1 MQSGKCADW
10 LKTVGIVLG
19 TATLICL
26 LIGRFWW
33 PTESGNWEKTL
44 RLLCGLSLLVL
55 AVQLFR
61 ERARLL
67 SMTFLVFLLFWAG
80 LQVNAIAADSF
91 SSVRQLLLLLVFTLM
106 VMIMGGRDS
115 RTWRIV
121 LNVGVLSGAGFA
133 GFSLLH
139 KMLAGEFDVGYRV
152 MSIHNSG
159 VPGVADFGIT
169 IEAGMH
175 YAFSFVVG
183 VWLLLRSRRP
193 APIALWSL
201 CVLVL
206 GVYLYFTFSRAAWVA
221 ALVGALVLVISVARG
236 RMRQAAFGVMALGGL
251 AALVGGYRQLAYE
264 FGSRGL
270 TYRDEVWRAVIERVG
285 ENWWFGHGAH
295 TELGEVALSNGQIVH
310 NPHSLYLEVLYQF
323 GMFGLLSMV
332 IVQVVCLY
340 ALWKSTATLARLWFA
355 LLAAASVVFVVEL
368 HFFVA
373 APNVVWMW
381 FWLPLAG
388 ALAATSSPRSAQHPA
403 APSQSALGAQ
413 PA

>member
-1 MQSGKCADW
+1 M
-10 LKTVGIVLG
+10 
-19 TATLICL
+19 ICL
-26 LIGRFWW
+26 LVGRFWW

-55 AVQLFR
+55 TVQLFR

-67 SMTFLVFLLFWAG
+67 SATFVVFVLFWVG
-80 LQVNAIAADSF
+80 LQANAIAADSY

-106 VMIMGGRDS
+106 VMVLGGQDS

-121 LNVGVLSGAGFA
+121 LGIGVLSGAGFA
-133 GFSLLH
+133 GFSLVH
-139 KMLAGEFDVGYRV
+139 KVLTGEFALGYRV
-152 MSIHNSG
+152 MGLHNSG

-183 VWLLLRSRRP
+183 VWLLLRSRKP
-193 APIALWSL
+193 ALVSLWIV

-221 ALVGALVLVISVARG
+221 ALAGAVLLVLSVARG
-236 RMRQAAFGVMALGGL
+236 RMRLAAFAVLALGAL
-251 AALVGGYRQLAYE
+251 AAVVGGYRQLAYE

-270 TYRDEVWRAVIERVG
+270 TYRDEVWRAVFDRVG

-295 TELGEVALSNGQIVH
+295 TELGEVVLSTGQVVH

-323 GMFGLLSMV
+323 GVFGLASMI
-332 IVQVVCLY
+332 IVLAVCLW
-340 ALWKSTATLARLWFA
+340 ALWRSSAPLARLWFA
-355 LLAAASVVFVVEL
+355 LLASASVVFAVEL

-388 ALAATSSPRSAQHPA
+388 ALAATTSPPSASRPQ
-403 APSQSALGAQ
+403 APGQSMLGAQ